1 MSTEMLL
8 AKEKLIKAIR
18 TCLKNNHQPL
28 EEKSIAVLLAE
39 ENLPTLGNTSNQLK
53 QEEQDSSQYWK
64 PPVYYSDDDDD
75 FYRESIDE
83 TPPSDAITPD
93 LPITDSLVME
103 DEHLDTIPETDSDEE
118 NESSV
123 EDLNLTPS
131 ESEDL
136 SDIESECDVPVCDD
150 FTTFSNPL
158 FDSYNDSTSSDDESF
173 SDEDVP
179 KENFKI
185 YSNPLFDEEIIS
197 TKIDP
202 HHFNAESD
210 LIESL
215 LNKNTVITSPKI
227 DFLLEEFAG
236 ELALINPIPPG
247 IAETNFDPKED
258 IRLIKKLLYDNSSPR
273 PPEELNSVLIAPCQ
287 AFKKKKGT
295 VLNGSSSLA
304 KAQGMKSLLP
314 LAGFATSESATP
326 YLLDVEDV
334 CYCSSLVKSSSSSF
348 LSQLSELT
356 RVKSVI
362 NHVENKW
369 TDVKSAFLYG
379 KIEEEVYVYQPPGF
393 EYLEFL
399 DRVYRVEKALYGLH
413 QAPRAWYETLSTYLL
428 DNEFLKV
435 YVNYDPVV
443 LDTNDLT
450 MPNDSTPLWKP

>member
-1 MSTEMLL
+1 GFEQFQPPQFSV
-8 AKEKLIKAIR
+8 I
-18 TCLKNNHQPL
+18 HQPPQETNTKIL
-28 EEKSIAVLLAE
+28 QARENLMEAIQAFLKKYDHIPPREKCMALLLAE
-39 ENLPTLGNTSNQLK
+39 ERFLKVKQALEKGQNQPEK
-53 QEEQDSSQYWK
+53 C
-64 PPVYYSDDDDD
+64 PIFDDDDD
-75 FYRESIDE
+75 EEYTIQVREYYKNS
-83 TPPSDAITPD
+83 PVAITPD
-93 LPITDSLVME
+93 FLITDSLIME
-103 DEHLDTIPETDSDEE
+103 DEHLDTIPERESDEE

-123 EDLNLTPS
+123 ENLNLTPS

-150 FTTFSNPL
+150 FMTFSNPL

-273 PPEELNSVLIAPCQ
+273 PPEELNSENDFEKENSGSTTIHTNISLPEYESFDDESDSASEIFNDDLAHIIPPSEYEYVYADDESESGDLTTDVVEDISGDLTRKLQMSHRGFKALKISHNFFNKSPMMIYGGACQSWMPRISIFILLDQLKYKGSSQAHNLVNKNKALLGRHPMIAPDCEDSR
-287 AFKKKKGT
+287 AR
-295 VLNGSSSLA
+295 
-304 KAQGMKSLLP
+304 
-314 LAGFATSESATP
+314 GF
-326 YLLDVEDV
+326 V
-334 CYCSSLVKSSSSSF
+334 
-348 LSQLSELT
+348 
-356 RVKSVI
+356 
-362 NHVENKW
+362 H
-369 TDVKSAFLYG
+369 
-379 KIEEEVYVYQPPGF
+379 
-393 EYLEFL
+393 
-399 DRVYRVEKALYGLH
+399 
-413 QAPRAWYETLSTYLL
+413 
-428 DNEFLKV
+428 
-435 YVNYDPVV
+435 
-443 LDTNDLT
+443 
-450 MPNDSTPLWKP
+450 